1 MDHYI
6 SEIFSCVNNY
16 YNRIILSIYFNML
29 SFYIFSMLII
39 TAIVSHYELYRSNF
53 KLIQSY

>member
-1 MDHYI
+1 MDYYI
-6 SEIFSCVNNY
+6 SEIFSCVNDY
-16 YNRIILSIYFNML
+16 YRIILSINFNML
-29 SFYIFSMLII
+29 SFYMLSMLII